1 MASIRL
7 AREASQSVGKVIA
20 NVLLG
25 ALTIALTIFTA
36 SRTLD
41 LLSQWLPVNQA
52 IYTWLGLAAFEGGF
66 ILWCLFFAS
75 AAKGSVQRGVSFLMI
90 LFCFLG
96 IAVATISDLVLTG
109 AKDGRLPAINAN
121 LQQAIVVF
129 IGIVIVVNVGAFA
142 AAKLISPEKL
152 RQWARQDAQDK
163 IFEEEHKAI
172 RELAPYVAANMAP
185 IQAQQ
190 WAQQMWGELLPG
202 VATVTAIPQPQ
213 AQLLAPASLPQTRQI
228 AAPAKKEGGLLNKL
242 KSAFNSPS
250 SGESEVSAPV
260 PAPRPFHGG
269 SGQPTTTSAA
279 DRQRR
284 QQLVSARRARRA
296 KHKA

>member
-1 MASIRL
+1 M
-7 AREASQSVGKVIA
+7 GKVIA
-20 NVLLG
+20 NILLG
-25 ALTIALTIFTA
+25 SLTIALTIFTA

-41 LLSQWLPVNQA
+41 LLSQWLPVSQA
-52 IYTWLGLAAFEGGF
+52 IYVWLGLAAFEGGF

-75 AAKGSVQRGVSFLMI
+75 AAKGSVQRSVSFLMI
-90 LFCFLG
+90 IFCFLG

-172 RELAPYVAANMAP
+172 REMAPRIAAQMAP
-185 IQAQQ
+185 IQARQ
-190 WAQQMWGELLPG
+190 WAESMWGQLLPG
-202 VATVTAIPQPQ
+202 MQVQEMGTY
-213 AQLLAPASLPQTRQI
+213 PQTGQI
-228 AAPAKKEGGLLNKL
+228 AVA
-242 KSAFNSPS
+242 S
-250 SGESEVSAPV
+250 ESEVSTA

-269 SGQPTTTSAA
+269 SGQPAATSAA
-279 DRQRR
+279 DSRR
-284 QQLVSARRARRA
+284 RKQLVSARRTRRA
-296 KHKA
+296 NRKA